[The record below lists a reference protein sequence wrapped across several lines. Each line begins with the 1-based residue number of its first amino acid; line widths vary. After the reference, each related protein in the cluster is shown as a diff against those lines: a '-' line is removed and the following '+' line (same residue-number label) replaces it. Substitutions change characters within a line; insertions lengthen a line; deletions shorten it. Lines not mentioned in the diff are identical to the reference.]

1 MAAMSGNTKEMER
14 EILELIGDPNEIDAS
29 LSAYRESA
37 KRLSSDSPRMIE
49 TYPKQWIA
57 LYDGAVKAQGNTFE
71 TLMFQI
77 DKKGLPRRELVVRFI
92 DRNQR
97 TMIL

>member
-1 MAAMSGNTKEMER
+1 MSGNTEEMER
-14 EILELIGDPNEIDAS
+14 EILDLIGDPNEIDAS

-37 KRLSSDSPRMIE
+37 ERLSSDSPKMIE
-49 TYPKQWIA
+49 NYLKQWIA
-57 LYDGAVKAQGNTFE
+57 IHDGVVKAQGNTFD

-77 DKKGLPRRELVVRFI
+77 DKKGLPRRELVVRFV